1 VELSALDFV
10 FGVVLLLA
18 AVRCAFR
25 GFIAEIM
32 SMAALILGIGLA
44 VLFSSTAA
52 GYLEP
57 YLGVSLWNQVIG
69 FLGIFL
75 LVYLV
80 VKIFEGALHRL
91 FENVHLE
98 RLDRALGFVL
108 GVAEGLLVVS
118 IAIILI
124 YLQPFVPPERI
135 VGNSVVTTVIL
146 RVLPLTEMNFTL

>member
-1 VELSALDFV
+1 MDIV

-25 GFIAEIM
+25 GFIAEVM

-44 VLFSSTAA
+44 VLFSGTAA

-57 YLGVSLWNQVIG
+57 YLGESLWNQVIG

-91 FENVHLE
+91 FEKVRLE

-135 VGNSVVTTVIL
+135 VGNSIVTTVIL

>member
-1 VELSALDFV
+1 MEFNALDIV
-10 FGVVLLLA
+10 FGVVLLVA

-25 GFIAEIM
+25 GFIAEVM

-44 VLFSSTAA
+44 VLFSNLAA
-52 GYLEP
+52 DYLEP
-57 YLGVSLWNQVIG
+57 YLGDSMWNQVIG
-69 FLGIFL
+69 FLAIFL

-91 FENVHLE
+91 FEKIQLE

-108 GVAEGLLVVS
+108 GVAEGLLVIS
-118 IAIILI
+118 IAIIVI

-135 VGNSVVTTVIL
+135 VGNSIVTTVIL